1 MSVDKIGKYQIVE
14 AIGKGGMGVV
24 YKALDPR
31 IGRVVAIK
39 TLFRH
44 SDVEPEMRHRFL
56 QEARSAGALSHKNI
70 ITIYEMDEDAGQAF
84 IAMEFLEGED
94 LRSAI
99 ARRAPI
105 SLERKLQI
113 LMEVCEGLAHAHAA
127 GVIHRDIKPG
137 NIFITRSRQV
147 KILDFGLA
155 RAATSDQ
162 TLTGTSMG
170 TPSYM
175 SPEQVR
181 GEKLD
186 HRTDIFSLGV
196 VAYELLTCV
205 KPFQAETDIA
215 TAYKVTHTEPD
226 PVDKVDPRIPVEIAS
241 IVACAMEK
249 DPAKRYQQA
258 EDLYRE
264 LESARSLLEER
275 KRAVREEARA
285 AVAKLAELVRPHRRL
300 VEDVAQA
307 LAEMQA
313 LAPEFFDTT
322 LPAQTGE
329 LTRRRKGPQPDYL
342 GLLDLRDRA
351 RRECDRVVRLVET
364 RKQTAYL
371 VSEVEDLERSGEL
384 ESALKILEFILREDP
399 THPAAVKLKKDL
411 TARLEEKR
419 LAQERTRRLAELFEQ
434 GQARFAAQDW
444 KGCLESL
451 EALLELEPGHAQASA
466 LLADARRNLRAREE
480 AEAQRRLAENALAE
494 SRQALSA
501 GALEQARA
509 SLERALAAWPDIAG
523 GRALRAEIEKAER
536 AAEAEAARRRQA
548 AALRSQAQ
556 ALAKAGNEEEALA
569 RLQELLDLEPG
580 DPAALELRAGIEAKL
595 ARRRRADELVQQAAD
610 RLAADDPRRAQS
622 LLLEA
627 LELEPDRAQARA
639 FLEEARQKIAQQE
652 ARAQARRR
660 AQAAIERAR
669 KALAARNLETARRG
683 LEEAI
688 EASADV
694 EGAEALAAEIERA
707 EAQEREKR
715 ERERQIGDLLA
726 RARAARD
733 QGSQDEALSLLA
745 RVLELEPGHR
755 QALEWQKE
763 IEAARR
769 AAEAAA
775 RKRRGRIAAVI
786 RRARD
791 AAQQGDLAAA
801 IELARSVAGE
811 AEFAEEAEE
820 LASAWQAELDR
831 RREIEEARRRKV
843 EQLMD
848 SARALLSARAL
859 EEARTALKEALA
871 VQADH
876 PEVLRLLGQVQAEID
891 AENARRARIERGEQE
906 KQAAF
911 RLLQEKKYR
920 ESLAAFR
927 RAVELLGEDAGMRAA
942 IAEAEAGVREEELQA
957 RLHAE
962 LVEARRRLLEEAYDA
977 AKAAALRALELAPEH
992 AEARELLG
1000 RIEAALEQ
1008 QRTRARIAELLA
1020 QARQAAGRKDF
1031 ADASRL
1037 ANEILLLDSRNT
1049 EARELLERIDEAQQA
1064 VSRRSEIAALLA
1076 RSTQAYAAGD
1086 FQQSA
1091 ACAREVLLIDPEN
1104 ADARKLLERIEEAQ
1118 RTRQTQERLAALL
1131 LQSRQER
1138 ARGELEAALTHAQE
1152 LLRLEPA
1159 HREAKALLKEI
1170 EKDIRAREK
1179 ERELQK
1185 RLALEQQ
1192 RRQAAAA
1199 RPALR
1204 WPWIA
1209 ALAAVIVAAAIYA
1222 VLQIGRAGAELAVL
1236 SEPDGLEILWNGR
1249 SIGVTSGG
1257 KLAVRDLAPGKGT
1270 LSARKQG
1277 FAPSAREITL
1287 AKGANPAVSFR
1298 LSPQAAELRIRVD
1311 QPDVSIQIDGREI
1324 GRTAA
1329 AGSTSS
1335 FQVQEGRHSVRLIK
1349 EGFEVLQRDPEFSPG
1364 ETIVIYESL
1373 RPLAIKA
1380 DTAVLRILT
1389 SPPDAR
1395 IYLDGKLLGTAAGGS
1410 MILQDLKPGPS
1421 RLLVRRDGYED
1432 AERNLTL
1439 EPGKAVDQIITLAPK
1454 AATLILATNVPAAD
1468 VAVDDAPRGKTD
1480 AAGNLTLTGL
1490 SPASRTLKV
1499 SKEGYQEK
1507 LDLLSLKPGETL
1519 RLQVTLAPAA
1529 ARPAVLSV
1537 SSLPD
1542 KADVYIDDE
1551 YKGSTPLNDLR
1562 VEAGTR
1568 RIRIRKDGYREVQ
1581 RSVDLRA
1588 GEARAEPFNL
1598 ERTRGTLQCNVQPE
1612 GALARIGGQTY
1623 DLSKQKQIE
1632 LETGTYTVELTAS
1645 GYKPQQK
1652 TITIEDRQT
1661 TRLQAVL
1668 ESAMPALATSYTDA
1682 FLTLDNWEHPAG
1694 WQADNMMRA
1703 AGAGAAILKGRA
1715 YENFRQTFQL
1725 RLNKGF
1731 KASWFV
1737 RWQDER
1743 NYCLIQIFS
1752 DRSPDRTRR
1761 NAIFFSVY
1769 RDGQQAAVYPVPL
1782 PFPFAGGRSDWIDIQ
1797 MEVTGNQIV
1806 ARGSVVSGTSTA
1818 GSELGRYTIQGL
1830 PARGRVGF
1838 AVFDDEEFDVSG
1850 LVIDPI
1856 R

>member
-1 MSVDKIGKYQIVE
+1 MDRIGKYQIVE

-44 SDVEPEMRHRFL
+44 SDVEPEMLQRFL
-56 QEARSAGALSHKNI
+56 QEARSAGTLSHKNI

-155 RAATSDQ
+155 RVATSEQ

-196 VAYELLTCV
+196 VAYELLTYV

-215 TAYKVTHTEPD
+215 TAFKVTHTEPD
-226 PVDKVDPRIPVEIAS
+226 PIDKVDPRIPVEIAS

-264 LESARSLLEER
+264 LEAARGLLEER

-285 AVAKLAELVRPHRRL
+285 SVAKLAELVRPNRSM
-300 VEDVAQA
+300 VEDIAEA

-313 LAPEFFDTT
+313 AAPEFFDAT

-351 RRECDRVVRLVET
+351 RRECERVVQLVET

-371 VSEVEDLERSGEL
+371 LSEVEDLERSGEL
-384 ESALKILEFILREDP
+384 ESAVKILDFILREDP
-399 THPAAVKLKKDL
+399 THPAAVKLKKHL
-411 TARLEEKR
+411 AARLEEKR
-419 LAQERTRRLAELFEQ
+419 LTEERARRLAELLEQ
-434 GQARFAAQDW
+434 GRACFAAQDW

-466 LLADARRNLRAREE
+466 LLADARRKLREQEE
-480 AEAQRRLAENALAE
+480 AEAQHRLAESALAE

-501 GALEQARA
+501 GALRQARA
-509 SLERALAAWPDIAG
+509 SLERALSAWPDIADG
-523 GRALRAEIEKAER
+523 QELRAEIEKAER

-548 AALRSQAQ
+548 AALLSQAQ
-556 ALAKAGNEEEALA
+556 VLAKGNEEEALA
-569 RLQELLDLEPG
+569 RLQEALKLQPD
-580 DPAALELRAGIEAKL
+580 DPAALELRAGIEARL
-595 ARRRRADELVQQAAD
+595 ARRRRVHELVRQAAD
-610 RLAADDPRRAQS
+610 RLSADDPRRAQA

-627 LELEPDRAQARA
+627 LELEPDHAQAHA
-639 FLEEARQKIAQQE
+639 FLGEARQKIAQQE
-652 ARAQARRR
+652 AREKARRR
-660 AQAAIERAR
+660 ALAAIERAR
-669 KALAARNLETARRG
+669 KALAARNLDAARQG
-683 LEEAI
+683 LEEALD
-688 EASADV
+688 ASADI
-694 EGAEALAAEIERA
+694 EGAEALAEEIARA
-707 EAQEREKR
+707 ETEEREKR
-715 ERERQIGDLLA
+715 EREHQIRDLLSRIRIA
-726 RARAARD
+726 QD
-733 QGSQDEALSLLA
+733 QGAYEEALSLLA

-755 QALEWQKE
+755 QALEKQRE

-775 RKRRGRIAAVI
+775 RKRREKIAAVI
-786 RRARD
+786 RRARE
-791 AAQQGDLAAA
+791 AAQYGDLAKA

-811 AEFAEEAEE
+811 AEAAEEADE

-831 RREIEEARRRKV
+831 RREIEEAKRRKV
-843 EQLMD
+843 EQLME
-848 SARALLSARAL
+848 SARVLLSAKAL
-859 EEARTALKEALA
+859 EEARAALKEALA

-876 PEVLRLLGQVQAEID
+876 PEVLRLLGLVQAEID

-906 KQAAF
+906 KQAGF
-911 RLLQEKKYR
+911 RLLQERKYR

-927 RAVELLGEDAGMRAA
+927 RAVELLAGDAGMRAA
-942 IAEAEAGVREEELQA
+942 IGEAEAGIREEELRA

-977 AKAAALRALELAPEH
+977 AQAAALRALELAPEH

-1031 ADASRL
+1031 VHASRL
-1037 ANEILLLDSRNT
+1037 AGEILLLDSRNT
-1049 EARELLERIDEAQQA
+1049 EARELLDRVEEAQRA

-1076 RSTQAYAAGD
+1076 RSTQAFAAGD

-1104 ADARKLLERIEEAQ
+1104 ADARKLLGRVEEAQ
-1118 RTRQTQERLAALL
+1118 RARQTQERQAALL

-1209 ALAAVIVAAAIYA
+1209 ALAAVVVAGAVYA
-1222 VLQIGRAGAELAVL
+1222 FLQMGRAGAELAVL
-1236 SEPDGLEILWNGR
+1236 SEPDGVEILWNGR
-1249 SIGVTSGG
+1249 SVGVTSGG
-1257 KLAVRDLAPGKGT
+1257 KLAVRDLTPGKGT
-1270 LSARKQG
+1270 LTARKQG
-1277 FAPSAREITL
+1277 FAQSAREITL
-1287 AKGANPAVSFR
+1287 AQGANPTVSFR

-1311 QPDVSIQIDGREI
+1311 QPEVSIQIDGREI
-1324 GRTAA
+1324 GKTAA

-1364 ETIVIYESL
+1364 ETIVIYENL
-1373 RPLAIKA
+1373 RPLSIKA

-1395 IYLDGKLLGTAAGGS
+1395 IYLDGKLLGTASGGS
-1410 MILQDLKPGPS
+1410 LLLQDLKPGMS

-1439 EPGKAVDQIITLAPK
+1439 EPGKAVDQIITLSPK

-1468 VAVDDAPRGKTD
+1468 VAIDDTPKGKTD
-1480 AAGNLTLTGL
+1480 ASGNLTLTGL
-1490 SPASRTLKV
+1490 SPASRTMKI

-1507 LDLLSLKPGETL
+1507 LDLLSLKPGETVK
-1519 RLQVTLAPAA
+1519 LQVTLAAAA
-1529 ARPAVLSV
+1529 ARPAVLSI
-1537 SSLPD
+1537 SSLPE

-1551 YKGSTPLNDLR
+1551 YKGSTPLNDVR
-1562 VEAGTR
+1562 VEPGTR
-1568 RIRIRKDGYREVQ
+1568 RIRIRKDGYREAQ
-1581 RSVDLRA
+1581 RSVELRA

-1598 ERTRGTLQCNVQPE
+1598 DRMRGTLQFSVQPE
-1612 GALARIGGQTY
+1612 GTLARIGGQTY
-1623 DLSKQKQIE
+1623 DLAKQKQIE
-1632 LETGTYTVELTAS
+1632 LETGTYTVELTSS

-1652 TITIEDRQT
+1652 TVTIEDRQT

-1668 ESAMPALATSYTDA
+1668 ESTMPALATAYTDA

-1703 AGAGAAILKGRA
+1703 AGAGTAILKGRA
-1715 YENFRQTFQL
+1715 YENFRQTFQV

-1761 NAIFFSVY
+1761 NAIYFSVY
-1769 RDGQQAAVYPVPL
+1769 RDGQQASVYPVPL
-1782 PFPFAGGRSDWIDIQ
+1782 PFPFAGGRSDWLDIQ

-1818 GSELGRYTIQGL
+1818 GSELGRYTILGL
-1830 PARGRVGF
+1830 PARGRIGF
-1838 AVFDDEEFDVSG
+1838 AVFDDEEFDISG